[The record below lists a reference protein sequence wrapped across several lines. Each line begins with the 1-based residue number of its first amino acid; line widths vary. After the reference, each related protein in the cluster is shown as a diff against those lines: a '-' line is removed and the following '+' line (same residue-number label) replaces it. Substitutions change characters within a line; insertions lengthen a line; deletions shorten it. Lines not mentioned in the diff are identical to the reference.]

1 MTQKTDKPEN
11 QHHTY
16 PSTGQFK
23 NVIKDVTKAFRS
35 HKIFDFPPLT
45 FIGTVKLH
53 GTNASIYS
61 DLSKN
66 NFVVQSKNNVITV
79 DKDNYGFA
87 QAITPIKEQFIPLF
101 EKIKEVLGDY
111 ENKTAVIYGEWC
123 GANIQPTVAL
133 AQLDNMFVAFG
144 IKILQGKEE
153 KWLSY
158 NQFNEVMNINQAV
171 LQEHKVFNIYD
182 FPTWKIDIDFNNP
195 QIVQNKLVDIT
206 MEVEKECPVAKK
218 FGISGIGEGVVW
230 KNITHHPAIESLHL
244 FFKVKGKEHSVSH
257 VTSLAMVD
265 TEKVKNIAE
274 FVEKVVTENRL
285 KQGLEYL
292 KEQHL
297 SLTEENIKTFI
308 SWVVKDCFKEEK
320 DMITESNL
328 QEKEVAQS
336 IAFKAKDW
344 FLSKTDSK
352 NKLKM

>member
-1 MTQKTDKPEN
+1 MTQKTEKPEN
-11 QHHTY
+11 KHHAY

-53 GTNASIYS
+53 GTNASVYS
-61 DLSKN
+61 DLFKN
-66 NFVVQSKNNVITV
+66 NFVVQSKNNVITPE
-79 DKDNYGFA
+79 KDNYGFA
-87 QAITPIKEQFIPLF
+87 TAITPIKEHFVPLF
-101 EKIKEVLGDY
+101 NKIKDIIGDY
-111 ENKTAVIYGEWC
+111 NNKTAVIYGEWC
-123 GANIQPTVAL
+123 GANIQPGVAL
-133 AQLDNMFVAFG
+133 SQLDTMFVVFG
-144 IKILQGKEE
+144 IKVLEGKEE
-153 KWLSY
+153 TWLTY
-158 NQFNEVMNINQAV
+158 EQFNEVMNTNREA
-171 LQEHKVFNIYD
+171 LEKNRVFNIYD
-182 FPTWKIDIDFNNP
+182 FPTYTIDIDFNNP
-195 QIVQNKLVDIT
+195 KIVQNKLVDIT
-206 MEVEKECPVAKK
+206 TEVEKECPVSKK

-230 KNITHHPAIESLHL
+230 KNITHHPAVENLHL

-292 KEQHL
+292 SEQHL
-297 SLTEENIKTFI
+297 PASEENIKTFI

-320 DMITESNL
+320 DMIVESNL
-328 QEKEVAQS
+328 QEKDVAQS

-344 FLSKTDSK
+344 FLSKIDNK
-352 NKLKM
+352 KKLKM